1 MKKNVGKTDLIIR
14 LIIAVVILGLYFGG
28 VVSGT
33 LGIVLLVVAAIAILT
48 GLVSTCPLY
57 SVFGISTLSKKK

>member
-14 LIIAVVILGLYFGG
+14 LIIASVILGLYFGG

-33 LGIVLLVVAAIAILT
+33 LGIVLLVVAVIAILT